1 MPDFVPVLIAAVLSL
16 IVLLIAFEGSWL
28 VSPQKGPGLSGSKT
42 IFLGQNFVV
51 AYLEGEK
58 NVASVSGEVSNGIF
72 SVSNK
77 NTEFNIETLGDVSEG
92 LIKLRVLDSNYY
104 DSLTIYLNGQEVYRG
119 VPVGEK
125 TITVDKSILKNDNI
139 LEIKAESSGWKIW
152 APTVYKIDA
161 DFFVNYL
168 GKKTQSF
175 MFDLTDLDVMNIN
188 NARLV
193 MFGSKE
199 GAGNIDASIN
209 GVEIYSGYVTAYQDF
224 SPDLLR
230 VGNNTLDLSTELD
243 TKYDISSLQL
253 ILFFG

>member
-1 MPDFVPVLIAAVLSL
+1 MPDFVPILIAAVLLL
-16 IVLLIAFEGSWL
+16 IVLLIAFGGGWL
-28 VSPQKGPGLSGSKT
+28 VSPQKGEKLSGSRT
-42 IFLGQNFVV
+42 IFLGQDFVV

-58 NVASVSGEVSNGIF
+58 NIASLSGEVSNGIF

-77 NTEFNIETLGDVSEG
+77 NVDFNIETLGDVSEG

-104 DSLTIYLNGQEVYRG
+104 GNLMMYLNGKEVYSG
-119 VPVGEK
+119 IPVGEK
-125 TITVDKSILKNDNI
+125 TIAVDKSILSQSNT
-139 LEIKAESSGWKIW
+139 LEVRAESSGWKIW

-175 MFDLTDLDVMNIN
+175 TFDLTDTDIMNIN

-193 MFGSKE
+193 MFGNKE
-199 GAGNIDASIN
+199 GSGNIDASIN

-224 SPDLLR
+224 STDLLK
-230 VGNNTLDLSTELD
+230 VGNNTLDLSTELN